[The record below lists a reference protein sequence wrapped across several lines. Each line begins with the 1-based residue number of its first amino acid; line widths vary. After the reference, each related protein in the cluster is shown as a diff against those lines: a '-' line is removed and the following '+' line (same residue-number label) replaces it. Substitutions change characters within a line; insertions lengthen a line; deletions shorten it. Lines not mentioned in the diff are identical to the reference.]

1 MAREIY
7 VKVEIL
13 TKKNEVKVEGFFM
26 DKQMYEAILTL
37 SVEEQRRYFA
47 EEYYDYEANRR
58 YHRRI
63 VSLDREDE
71 DGKLQDIP
79 DNSPTVLENILEELR
94 IQEIKDAVAKLTER
108 QQEFVRLIYH
118 EGKSQIEVA
127 EIYGITESAVSHA
140 MDRIHNSLRR
150 FLQKK

>member
-1 MAREIY
+1 
-7 VKVEIL
+7 
-13 TKKNEVKVEGFFM
+13 M
-26 DKQMYEAILTL
+26 DKQMYDAILTL